1 MIKGA
6 RNTEK
11 KGKGV
16 RYSEGKLPFRL
27 VPWDSMVEA
36 AKVYLLG
43 CAKYAPRNWEKGL
56 SFEQT
61 FDSLQR
67 HAIFWFLGEDRD
79 PETGLMHM
87 AQVAWNALALLAFQL
102 RGRKDLDDRPKIS
115 KQELAQLR
123 EAVDIHVKKMRRK
136 TSKKRR

>member
-11 KGKGV
+11 KGRGV
-16 RYSEGKLPFRL
+16 RYSEDKLPFRL
-27 VPWDSMVEA
+27 IPWDSMVEV
-36 AKVYLLG
+36 AKVYLHG

-67 HAIFWFLGEDRD
+67 HAIFWYLGEDRD
-79 PETGLMHM
+79 PDSGLMHM
-87 AQVAWNALALLAFQL
+87 GQVAWNALALLMFQL

-115 KQELAQLR
+115 KQELAQL
-123 EAVDIHVKKMRRK
+123 KKAISKQQRK
-136 TSKKRR
+136 SSKKRR